1 MTKRFQ
7 KIISVHVNLC
17 RRIAKS
23 NNIIGSYFITHKNG
37 AGGGGGVSVQ
47 TNIENFIC
55 RKPQSS
61 RFSL

>member
-7 KIISVHVNLC
+7 KIISVHVNLSVYVEGLQSLT
-17 RRIAKS
+17 ISLVLTLSHTKM
-23 NNIIGSYFITHKNG
+23 GQ
-37 AGGGGGVSVQ
+37 GGVSVQ

>member
-23 NNIIGSYFITHKNG
+23 NNIIGSYYITDKNG
-37 AGGGGGVSVQ
+37 AGGVSVQ
-47 TNIENFIC
+47 KKY
-55 RKPQSS
+55 RK
-61 RFSL
+61 LYL